1 MPRNPLLRDMVSAPR
16 DGTTIEVRHGPK
28 QELVLAHWSGQIQA
42 FIADDDPLRRA
53 LHRVTGGGRQSGEAD
68 NRRAILLN
76 QHVQFISN
84 GAKVPVQDL
93 HECVPPGSLV
103 GEDSSTIERITAET
117 QQIPIAK
124 IVQRLRHQ

>member
-1 MPRNPLLRDMVSAPR
+1 MAPR
-16 DGTTIEVRHGPK
+16 SRSGTARSRNSCWLIGVVRSRPSLPTMTRCAARCIGL
-28 QELVLAHWSGQIQA
+28 Q
-42 FIADDDPLRRA
+42 
-53 LHRVTGGGRQSGEAD
+53 GGGRQSGEAD